1 MAKDINL
8 TDEKWIDL
16 IFEGR
21 NKNYGAYTLRKNTPK
36 RHTFA
41 FIVVM
46 LATALIVL
54 ASIAASK
61 ISRARQERKEAM
73 TQVSALSDI
82 ELDKPEELPEENQVK
97 KFEAPPPVELK
108 STIQFTAPVI
118 KKDEEVPEEQTMKS
132 QEELVKSDVQISI
145 ADVKGTDEETGV
157 DIATLQ
163 EHKVIVQEEKEEVKE
178 EKVFEIVEQ
187 PPSFPGGESALYEW
201 LSKNINYP
209 VIAQEN
215 NIQGRVTCQFVVGR
229 NGEIED
235 VRVVRG
241 VDPSLDKEAI
251 RVIKSMPK
259 WIPGKQGGN
268 AVKVRYTLPVQ
279 FKLQ

>member
-8 TDEKWIDL
+8 TSEKWIDL
-16 IFEGR
+16 VFEGR
-21 NKNYGAYTLRKNTPK
+21 NKNYGAYVLRKNSPK

-41 FIVVM
+41 FLVVI
-46 LATALIVL
+46 AAVILIIL
-54 ASIAASK
+54 ASIGVAQYNK
-61 ISRARQERKEAM
+61 AREAERQAM
-73 TQVSALSDI
+73 TEVSALSNI
-82 ELDKPEELPEENQVK
+82 ELDKPEVPEENVQK
-97 KFEAPPPVELK
+97 QFEAPPPVELK
-108 STIQFTAPVI
+108 STIQFTVPEI
-118 KKDEEVPEEQTMKS
+118 KKDEEVPEDQEIKT
-132 QEELVKSDVQISI
+132 QEEVVRSNVQISI
-145 ADVKGTDEETGV
+145 ADVKGTNEETGV

-163 EHKVIVQEEKEEVKE
+163 EHKVIVQEEVKE

-187 PPSFPGGESALYEW
+187 PPSFPGGEAAMYEW
-201 LSKNINYP
+201 LNKNINYP

-235 VRVVRG
+235 VKVVRG
-241 VDPSLDKEAI
+241 VDPSLDREAV

-259 WIPGKQGGN
+259 WIPGRQGGN

-279 FKLQ
+279 FRLQ

>member
-1 MAKDINL
+1 MARDINL
-8 TDEKWIDL
+8 TSEKWIEL

-21 NKNYGAYTLRKNTPK
+21 NKSYGAYVLRKNSPK
-36 RHTFA
+36 RHTFSLLVVLIA
-41 FIVVM
+41 VVLIVV
-46 LATALIVL
+46 
-54 ASIAASK
+54 AAVG
-61 ISRARQERKEAM
+61 ISSYNKARKAAKEAM
-73 TQVSALSDI
+73 TQVTALSDI
-82 ELDKPEELPEENQVK
+82 ELDTPPEVPEEQQVK
-97 KFEAPPPVELK
+97 QFEIPPPVELK
-108 STIQFTAPVI
+108 STIQFTVPEI
-118 KKDEEVPEEQTMKS
+118 RKDEEVPEEQTMKS
-132 QEELVKSDVQISI
+132 QDELVKSDVQISI
-145 ADVKGTDEETGV
+145 ADIKGKDDETGV

-163 EHKVIVQEEKEEVKE
+163 QHKVIVQEEVKQE
-178 EKVFEIVEQ
+178 EKIFEIVEQ
-187 PPSFPGGESALYEW
+187 PPSFPGGDAAMYEW
-201 LSKNINYP
+201 LSKNIQYP

-241 VDPSLDKEAI
+241 VDASLDREAV

>member
-8 TDEKWIDL
+8 TSERWIDFV
-16 IFEGR
+16 FEGR
-21 NKNYGAYTLRKNTPK
+21 NKNYGAYTLRKNSPK

-41 FIVVM
+41 FLAVIV
-46 LATALIVL
+46 ATIVL
-54 ASIAASK
+54 IFAVLG
-61 ISRARQERKEAM
+61 ISQYNKARAEREAM
-73 TQVSALSDI
+73 TQVSELSNI
-82 ELDKPEELPEENQVK
+82 QLDAPEVPEENQQQ

-108 STIQFTAPVI
+108 STIQFTVPEI
-118 KKDEEVPEEQTMKS
+118 KKDEEVPEDREMKT
-132 QEELVKSDVQISI
+132 QEEVVKSDVQISI
-145 ADVKGTDEETGV
+145 ADVKGTNEETGV

-163 EHKVIVQEEKEEVKE
+163 EHKVIVEKEPEV

-187 PPSFPGGESALYEW
+187 PPSFPGGESAMYEW
-201 LSKNINYP
+201 LGKNINYP

-235 VRVVRG
+235 VKVVRG

-259 WIPGKQGGN
+259 WIPGRQGGN

>member
-8 TDEKWIDL
+8 TSEKWIDM
-16 IFEGR
+16 IFEGK
-21 NKNYGAYTLRKNTPK
+21 NKNYGAYTLRKNSPT

-41 FIVVM
+41 FLV
-46 LATALIVL
+46 VL
-54 ASIAASK
+54 AAAILTVLGSIG
-61 ISRARQERKEAM
+61 ISQYNKAREAQRQAM
-73 TQVSALSDI
+73 TEVSALSNID
-82 ELDKPEELPEENQVK
+82 LDKPEVPEENIQK
-97 KFEAPPPVELK
+97 QFEAPPPVELK
-108 STIQFTAPVI
+108 STIQFTVPEI
-118 KKDEEVPEEQTMKS
+118 KKDEEVPEDREMKT
-132 QEELVKSDVQISI
+132 QEEVVRSDVQISI
-145 ADVKGTDEETGV
+145 ADVKGTNEETGV
-157 DIATLQ
+157 DIATLP
-163 EHKVIVQEEKEEVKE
+163 EHKVIVQEEVKE

-187 PPSFPGGESALYEW
+187 PPSFPGGESAMYEW

-229 NGEIED
+229 NGELED

-259 WIPGKQGGN
+259 WIPGRQGGN

-279 FKLQ
+279 FRLQ

>member
-8 TDEKWIDL
+8 TSEKWIDFV
-16 IFEGR
+16 FEGR
-21 NKNYGAYTLRKNTPK
+21 NKNYGAYTLRKNSPK

-41 FIVVM
+41 FIAVM
-46 LATALIVL
+46 VFTALVVL
-54 ASIAASK
+54 GSIG
-61 ISRARQERKEAM
+61 ISQYNKAREAKLAQ
-73 TQVSALSDI
+73 TQVSELSNF
-82 ELDKPEELPEENQVK
+82 ELDKPDIPEENQQQ

-108 STIQFTAPVI
+108 STIQFTVPEI
-118 KKDEEVPEEQTMKS
+118 KKDEEVPEDREIKT
-132 QEELVKSDVQISI
+132 QEEVVQSDVQISI
-145 ADVKGTDEETGV
+145 ADVKGTNEETGV

-163 EHKVIVQEEKEEVKE
+163 EHKVIVQEEVKE

-187 PPSFPGGESALYEW
+187 PPSFPGGESAMYEW

-259 WIPGKQGGN
+259 WIPGRQGGN

-279 FKLQ
+279 FRLQ

>member
-8 TDEKWIDL
+8 TSEKWIDL

-21 NKNYGAYTLRKNTPK
+21 NKNYGAYTLRKNSPK

-41 FIVVM
+41 FLVVIAAAIVIVV
-46 LATALIVL
+46 
-54 ASIAASK
+54 ASITFNSIK
-61 ISRARQERKEAM
+61 KAREAREAM
-73 TQVSALSDI
+73 TEVSQLSDI
-82 ELDKPEELPEENQVK
+82 KLDKPDVPEENIQK
-97 KFEAPPPVELK
+97 QFEAPPPVELK

-118 KKDEEVPEEQTMKS
+118 KKDEEVPEEMEIKS
-132 QEELVKSDVQISI
+132 QEDLTKSDIQISI
-145 ADVKGTDEETGV
+145 ADIKGTNEETGV

-163 EHKVIVQEEKEEVKE
+163 EHKVIVQEEKKE
-178 EKVFEIVEQ
+178 EKIFEIVEQ
-187 PPSFPGGESALYEW
+187 PPSFPGGESAMYEW

-241 VDPSLDKEAI
+241 YDPSLDKEAI

-259 WIPGKQGGN
+259 WIPGRQGGN

-279 FKLQ
+279 FRLQ

>member
-8 TDEKWIDL
+8 TSEKWIDI
-16 IFEGR
+16 IFEGK
-21 NKNYGAYTLRKNTPK
+21 NKNYGAYTLRKNSPK

-41 FIVVM
+41 FLVVLLGAAVIV
-46 LATALIVL
+46 A
-54 ASIAASK
+54 ASIAMTQIRK
-61 ISRARQERKEAM
+61 AREARETM
-73 TQVSALSDI
+73 TQVSELSNI
-82 ELDKPEELPEENQVK
+82 NLERPEVPEELIEK

-108 STIQFTAPVI
+108 STIQFTVPEI
-118 KKDEEVPEEQTMKS
+118 KKDEEVPEDAEIKT
-132 QEELVKSDVQISI
+132 QEEVVQSNVQISI
-145 ADVKGTDEETGV
+145 ADVKGTNEETGV

-163 EHKVIVQEEKEEVKE
+163 EHKVIVQEEVKE

-187 PPSFPGGESALYEW
+187 PPSFPGGESAMYEW

-241 VDPSLDKEAI
+241 VDPSLDREAI

-259 WIPGKQGGN
+259 WIPGRQGGN

-279 FKLQ
+279 FRLQ

>member
-8 TDEKWIDL
+8 TSEKWIDFV
-16 IFEGR
+16 FEGR
-21 NKNYGAYTLRKNTPK
+21 NKNYGAYTLRKNSPK

-41 FIVVM
+41 FIAVM
-46 LATALIVL
+46 IGTALVVL
-54 ASIAASK
+54 ASVG
-61 ISRARQERKEAM
+61 ISRYNKARAEREAM
-73 TQVSALSDI
+73 TQVSELSNF
-82 ELDKPEELPEENQVK
+82 ELDAPEIPEENQQQQ
-97 KFEAPPPVELK
+97 FEAPPPVELK
-108 STIQFTAPVI
+108 STIQFTVPDI
-118 KKDEEVPEEQTMKS
+118 KKDEEVPEDREMKT
-132 QEELVKSDVQISI
+132 QEEVVQSDVQISI
-145 ADVKGTDEETGV
+145 ADVKGTNEETGV

-163 EHKVIVQEEKEEVKE
+163 EHKVIVQEEVKE

-187 PPSFPGGESALYEW
+187 PPSFPGGESAMYEW

-251 RVIKSMPK
+251 RVIRAMPK
-259 WIPGKQGGN
+259 WIPGRQGGN

-279 FKLQ
+279 FRLQ

>member
-8 TDEKWIDL
+8 TSEKWIDL
-16 IFEGR
+16 IFEGK
-21 NKNYGAYTLRKNTPK
+21 NKNYGAYTLRKNSPR

-46 LATALIVL
+46 
-54 ASIAASK
+54 IAAVVVVLVSIGINSYNK
-61 ISRARQERKEAM
+61 AREARKEAM
-73 TQVSALSDI
+73 TEVSQLSDI
-82 ELDKPEELPEENQVK
+82 TLDKPEVPEENQVK
-97 KFEAPPPVELK
+97 QFEAPPPVELK
-108 STIQFTAPVI
+108 STIQFTAPEI
-118 KKDEEVPEEQTMKS
+118 RKDEEVPEEQTMKS

-145 ADVKGTDEETGV
+145 ADVKGTNEETGV

-163 EHKVIVQEEKEEVKE
+163 EHKVIVQEERHE

-187 PPSFPGGESALYEW
+187 PPSFPGGDAAMYEW
-201 LSKNINYP
+201 LGKNINYP

-215 NIQGRVTCQFVVGR
+215 NIQGRVVCQFVVGR

-235 VRVVRG
+235 VKVVRG
-241 VDPSLDKEAI
+241 IDPSLDKEAI
-251 RVIKSMPK
+251 RVIKAMPK

>member
-8 TDEKWIDL
+8 TSEKWIDI

-21 NKNYGAYTLRKNTPK
+21 NKNYGAYTLRKNSPK
-36 RHTFA
+36 RHLFSFLVVIAFA
-41 FIVVM
+41 VLVV
-46 LATALIVL
+46 I
-54 ASIAASK
+54 ASIVYDRISK
-61 ISRARQERKEAM
+61 SIAKDKEQM
-73 TQVSALSDI
+73 TEVSALSDI
-82 ELDKPEELPEENQVK
+82 KLDKPEVPEENVVK
-97 KFEAPPPVELK
+97 SYEAPPPVELK

-118 KKDEEVPEEQTMKS
+118 KKDEEVPDDQGMKS
-132 QEELVKSDVQISI
+132 QEELVQSNVQISI
-145 ADVKGTDEETGV
+145 ADVKGTNEETGV
-157 DIATLQ
+157 DISTLK
-163 EHKVIVQEEKEEVKE
+163 EHKVIVQEEVKE

-187 PPSFPGGESALYEW
+187 PPSFPGGDGAMYEW
-201 LSKNINYP
+201 LGKNINYP

-215 NIQGRVTCQFVVGR
+215 NIQGRVVCQFVVGR

-235 VRVVRG
+235 VKVVRG

-251 RVIKSMPK
+251 RVIRSMPK

>member
-8 TDEKWIDL
+8 TSEKWIDL

-21 NKNYGAYTLRKNTPK
+21 NKNYGAYTLRKNSPK

-41 FIVVM
+41 FLVVIAAAIVIVV
-46 LATALIVL
+46 
-54 ASIAASK
+54 ASIAFNSIK
-61 ISRARQERKEAM
+61 KAREAREAM
-73 TQVSALSDI
+73 TEVSQLSDI
-82 ELDKPEELPEENQVK
+82 KLDKPDVPEENVQK
-97 KFEAPPPVELK
+97 QFEAPPPVELK

-118 KKDEEVPEEQTMKS
+118 KKDEDVPEEMEIKS
-132 QEELVKSDVQISI
+132 QEDLTKSDIQISI
-145 ADVKGTDEETGV
+145 ADIKGTNEETGV

-163 EHKVIVQEEKEEVKE
+163 EHKVIVQEEKKE
-178 EKVFEIVEQ
+178 EKIFEIVEQ
-187 PPSFPGGESALYEW
+187 PPSFPGGEAAMYEW

-229 NGEIED
+229 SGEIED

-241 VDPSLDKEAI
+241 MDPSLDKEAI

-259 WIPGKQGGN
+259 WIPGRQGGN

-279 FKLQ
+279 FRLQ

>member
-16 IFEGR
+16 IFEGK
-21 NKNYGAYTLRKNTPK
+21 NKNYGAYTLRKNSPK

-46 LATALIVL
+46 LATILVII
-54 ASIAASK
+54 ASIAV
-61 ISRARQERKEAM
+61 SRINKARQEKELM
-73 TQVSALSDI
+73 TQVSELSNI

-97 KFEAPPPVELK
+97 QFEAPPPVELK

-145 ADVKGTDEETGV
+145 ADVKGTDDETGV

-187 PPSFPGGESALYEW
+187 PPSFPGGEAAMYEW

-235 VRVVRG
+235 VKVVRG
-241 VDPSLDKEAI
+241 VDPSLDKEAV

-259 WIPGKQGGN
+259 WIPGRQGGN